1 MDAASWDTGHSN
13 SDTESEQQPIDRRDQ
28 AIIDAAKNGDVAA
41 VRQWLDDGGNADA
54 RITVGPYI
62 PGLDNWIFGGDGEGL
77 LHHIL
82 RFHPNNFDDEVKR
95 GRCDVARLLIARGA
109 AVDAVGNWPPE
120 FSTRDTPL
128 FIAALFGHHEMCEVL
143 CAAGADPNYTR
154 LGFESGGVARCPD
167 FPLWVC
173 LTSPATVRVLLRFG
187 ADPSRKCRSHFGGDL
202 VTPEEEALRWV
213 NSHYEPGDE
222 ADYRESARLLAAP
235 RLLRPRLRSV
245 FALRALCHR
254 GRASPTT
261 ETPAAFARL
270 IGGGTPR
277 PRTRA
282 AAKKASPGLP
292 DPLAH
297 LVCKFW
303 LGEPPKNTE

>member
-1 MDAASWDTGHSN
+1 MDDWDTGPTN
-13 SDTESEQQPIDRRDQ
+13 TDFESIPRHDQ

-54 RITVGPYI
+54 RIKVGPYI
-62 PGLDNWIFGGDGEGL
+62 PGRDNYVFGGDDEGL
-77 LHHIL
+77 LHHIATD
-82 RFHPNNFDDEVKR
+82 HPNNSDDEVKR

-120 FSTRDTPL
+120 FSPRDTPL
-128 FIAALFGHHEMCEVL
+128 FIATIFGHHDLCEVF

-154 LGFESGGVARCPD
+154 LRFDRGVARCAD
-167 FPLWVC
+167 FPLWKC

-187 ADPSRKCRSHFGGDL
+187 ADPSRKCSSHFGGDL

-222 ADYRESARLLAAP
+222 ADYRESASLLAAP
-235 RLLRPRLRSV
+235 RLLRPRRRGI
-245 FALRALCHR
+245 FALRTLVLR

-270 IGGGTPR
+270 IVRGTSR

-282 AAKKASPGLP
+282 AAKTLPSPGLP

-303 LGEPPKNTE
+303 LGEPPRRRTE